1 MTEDL
6 CFLPAYRLVEE
17 YRARR
22 LSPVE
27 ATRAVLERIDALNPA
42 LNAFVT
48 LCPDEALRD
57 AAASE
62 EAYRRGEP
70 RGPLDGVPVS
80 IKDLVPT
87 KGLRTTFGSILF
99 RDHVPD
105 HDAPMVARLRR
116 GGAVILGKTNTPEF
130 GAAPYTDN
138 LLFGRTNNPWNLER
152 TSGGSSGGA
161 GAAVAAGLG
170 PVAQGSDGGGSI
182 RIPSAFC
189 GVFGLKP
196 TYGRIPR
203 ESAAASW
210 TTLSHLGPMTRT
222 VRDAAL
228 FLDATAGYHPA
239 DPFSLPDP
247 PRPFA
252 EEIEIG
258 VEGLRAAWSPD
269 LGWGVVD
276 PRVERVCRSAAFR
289 LRDAGVAVEERTPE
303 LIDPQE
309 TRTFMNIAAPEDTA
323 FLSQFSDDE
332 LALLTE
338 EARAFHEYGK
348 RVTAVE
354 YVEANHRRWTLRNQ
368 LAAFFREFDLLLTP
382 AVAIPAFPHGAD
394 IREVAGKPVR
404 PFGWSPF
411 TVPFNLT
418 GAPAASVPCGFVDGL
433 PVGLQIVAPP
443 FRDDLALR
451 ASRAL
456 EQLLPWADKIP
467 PVAAGQKEP

>member
-6 CFLPAYRLVEE
+6 SFLPAFRLVEE
-17 YRARR
+17 YRGRR

-27 ATRAVLERIDALNPA
+27 VTRAVLERIEALNPA

-48 LCPDEALRD
+48 LCPAEALRD
-57 AAASE
+57 ATASE
-62 EAYRRGEP
+62 EAYRRGQP

-80 IKDLVPT
+80 IKDLVAT
-87 KGLRTTFGSILF
+87 KGLRTTFGSFLF
-99 RDHVPD
+99 RDFVPD
-105 HDAPMVARLRR
+105 HDAPLVERLRA

-130 GAAPYTDN
+130 GAAPFTDN
-138 LLFGRTNNPWNLER
+138 LVFGRTNNPWNLER

-203 ESAAASW
+203 ESSAASW
-210 TTLSHLGPMTRT
+210 STLSHLGPMTRT

-228 FLDATAGYHPA
+228 FLDATAGHHPA
-239 DPFSLPDP
+239 DPFSLPP
-247 PRPFA
+247 PPEPYAR
-252 EEIEIG
+252 EVDRG
-258 VEGLRAAWSPD
+258 VKGLRAAWSPD

-276 PRVERVCRSAAFR
+276 PQVEALCREAAFA
-289 LRDAGVAVEERTPE
+289 LAEAGALVEARTPE
-303 LIDPQE
+303 LLDPQE

-323 FLSQFSDDE
+323 FFARFSEDE
-332 LALLTE
+332 LGLLTD

-348 RVTAVE
+348 RLSAVE
-354 YVEANHRRWTLRNQ
+354 LVEANQRRWTLRNQ
-368 LAAFFREFDLLLTP
+368 LDAFFREYDLLLTP
-382 AVAIPAFPHGAD
+382 AVAIPAFPHGTD
-394 IREVAGKPVR
+394 VREVAGTPVR

-418 GAPAASVPCGFVDGL
+418 GLPAASVPCGFVDGL
-433 PVGLQIVAPP
+433 PVGLQIVAPA

-456 EQLLPWADKIP
+456 ELLRPWADRIP
-467 PVAAGQKEP
+467 PVAAR

>member
-6 CFLPAYRLVEE
+6 CFLPAFRLVEE

-27 ATRAVLERIDALNPA
+27 VTRAVLERIDALNPA

-48 LCPDEALRD
+48 LCPEDALRD

-62 EAYRRGEP
+62 EAYRRGAP

-87 KGLRTTFGSILF
+87 KGLRTTFGSLLF

-105 HDAPMVARLRR
+105 HDAPMVERLRQ

-170 PVAQGSDGGGSI
+170 PIAQGSDGGGSI

-189 GVFGLKP
+189 GIFGLKP

-228 FLDATAGYHPA
+228 FLDATAGHHPA
-239 DPFSLPDP
+239 DPFSLPGPTRSFTDEVDLGI
-247 PRPFA
+247 A
-252 EEIEIG
+252 
-258 VEGLRAAWSPD
+258 GLRAAWSPD

-276 PRVERVCRSAAFR
+276 RRVEQVCRAAAFR
-289 LRDAGVAVEERTPE
+289 LRDAGAEVVEYTPD
-303 LIDPQE
+303 LLDPYE

-323 FLSQFSDDE
+323 YLSQFGE
-332 LALLTE
+332 EALGLLTE

-348 RVTAVE
+348 RVSAVE
-354 YVEANHRRWTLRNQ
+354 YVEANRRRWTLRDQ
-368 LAAFFREFDLLLTP
+368 LDAFFRQYDLLLTP
-382 AVAIPAFPHGAD
+382 AVAIVAFPHGAE

-418 GAPAASVPCGFVDGL
+418 GLPAASVPCGFVDGM
-433 PVGLQIVAPP
+433 PVGLQVVAPA

-456 EQLLPWADKIP
+456 EHLLPWSDTIP
-467 PVAAGQKEP
+467 PVAAG